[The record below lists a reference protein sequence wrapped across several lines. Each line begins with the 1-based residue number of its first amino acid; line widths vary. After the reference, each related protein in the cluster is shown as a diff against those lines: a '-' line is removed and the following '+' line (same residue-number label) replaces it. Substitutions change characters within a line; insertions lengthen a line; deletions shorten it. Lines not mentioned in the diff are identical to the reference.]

1 VRPENSEALEEG
13 NGLRFL
19 AGFVGA
25 LPLAFGHET
34 IGVEDRRSALPLA
47 HMAAESERL
56 TERQPALAGEAVLDH
71 SAPKNENIDSGI
83 APSGRSV
90 LGQRER
96 RLRRGRPPWLDPW
109 KRTCLELGDDLGGD
123 VVIKAGAVGTE
134 ASAGAV
140 SGHGRI
146 STTGAGGLSSG

>member
-1 VRPENSEALEEG
+1 MRKSMPQLLMMVSTRGSMRLTGAGGTTAVMSSGRPSHCADVENSEALEEG

-71 SAPKNENIDSGI
+71 SAPKNENID
-83 APSGRSV
+83 
-90 LGQRER
+90 
-96 RLRRGRPPWLDPW
+96 
-109 KRTCLELGDDLGGD
+109 
-123 VVIKAGAVGTE
+123 
-134 ASAGAV
+134 
-140 SGHGRI
+140 
-146 STTGAGGLSSG
+146 

>member
-1 VRPENSEALEEG
+1 
-13 NGLRFL
+13 
-19 AGFVGA
+19 
-25 LPLAFGHET
+25 
-34 IGVEDRRSALPLA
+34 
-47 HMAAESERL
+47 MAAESERL

-71 SAPKNENIDSGI
+71 SAPKNENIDSEI

-96 RLRRGRPPWLDPW
+96 RLGRGRPPWLDPW
-109 KRTCLELGDDLGGD
+109 KRARLELGDDLVSD